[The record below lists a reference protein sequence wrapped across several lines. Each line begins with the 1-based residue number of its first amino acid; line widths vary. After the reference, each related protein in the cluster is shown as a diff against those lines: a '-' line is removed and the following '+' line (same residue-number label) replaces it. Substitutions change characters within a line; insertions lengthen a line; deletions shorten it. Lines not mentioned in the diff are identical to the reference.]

1 MFGEAVTDPQQIH
14 RAASSLRR
22 AVAPAP
28 DDFEHP
34 DRQDLIAFAESRLDG
49 ADREIVE
56 THLEMCAQCAE
67 DVRDIIEMRDA
78 MATRPAAA
86 KHTWKYAVGV
96 IAGVAAML
104 ALVVLLRRPEP
115 PAVTKEA
122 SAPSASPRETA
133 LRSEEKAAVDAAIA
147 AGRVDIPA
155 EARALAGSVGRLL
168 GGNAATSAMLP
179 MSPSGTVVDSAT
191 PEFSWQPVAGA
202 ESYRVAVF
210 DAAFREL
217 ASSGTLKMAMANAK
231 TSWTPT
237 SLLPAGVP
245 LAWQVIARMPN
256 GSEVLAPVPPRPEAR
271 FTVLDAASAARIA
284 DLRARLSDQPIALG
298 VLLARAG
305 LLDDAARDFDRAS
318 REPAQADLARKLRAS
333 LK

>member
-1 MFGEAVTDPQQIH
+1 
-14 RAASSLRR
+14 
-22 AVAPAP
+22 
-28 DDFEHP
+28 
-34 DRQDLIAFAESRLDG
+34 
-49 ADREIVE
+49 
-56 THLEMCAQCAE
+56 
-67 DVRDIIEMRDA
+67 

-115 PAVTKEA
+115 SAVAKEA

-179 MSPSGTVVDSAT
+179 MSPSGTFVDSAT

-237 SLLPAGVP
+237 SPLPAGVP

-284 DLRARLSDQPIALG
+284 DLRARLSDRPIALG

-305 LLDDAARDFDRAS
+305 LLDDAAREFDRAS